1 MLVLGKKSFYRATG
15 GNRAQETNSGCA
27 KQRYATGEPDKVQG
41 RGRVGIVEG
50 SCGYRARGV
59 SIRGQFVLSRNLGY
73 KTRMAKHRSEPHVA
87 YPEVQ
92 VHVRD
97 QVRVVG
103 SVAAFAQRRDDTQ
116 RKSVF
121 SSPRGKWA
129 WGTCTGCPPAA
140 KRHGRARQS

>member
-1 MLVLGKKSFYRATG
+1 MLVLGEKSFYHATG
-15 GNRAQETNSGCA
+15 GNRAQGTYAGCA

-41 RGRVGIVEG
+41 GIVEG
-50 SCGYRARGV
+50 SCGYRTRGV

-73 KTRMAKHRSEPHVA
+73 KTRMAKRRSEPHVA
-87 YPEVQ
+87 YSE
-92 VHVRD
+92 D

-129 WGTCTGCPPAA
+129 
-140 KRHGRARQS
+140 

>member
-1 MLVLGKKSFYRATG
+1 MGIVAPSPHGCWYSGKKSFCHATG
-15 GNRAQETNSGCA
+15 GNRAQELYAGCA

-50 SCGYRARGV
+50 SCGFRTRGV

-73 KTRMAKHRSEPHVA
+73 KTRVAKRRSEPHVA
-87 YPEVQ
+87 YPE
-92 VHVRD
+92 D

-121 SSPRGKWA
+121 SSPMGKWA
-129 WGTCTGCPPAA
+129 
-140 KRHGRARQS
+140 